1 MRLSPK
7 DWLGAAIAVVVAA
20 VFVRLG
26 IWQLDRLH
34 QRRARNAVVT
44 ARQSLPPVALT
55 AAAVPLDS
63 VRDRRVTLTG
73 SWDYARER
81 VWGARTYEG
90 VPGVA
95 VLTPLKISSDAAVFV
110 DRGWAPSADALHVD
124 HAALREGD
132 SATVTGLAFAA
143 PRGRGD
149 IDPVRLRDSL
159 PYPVASFVVQA
170 LPSPSLRSG
179 QARPTVRPSDLV
191 YWPAPELGD
200 GPHLSYAIQWFA
212 FAAIVIVGMGALLRK
227 QTSSSDVEQSRQ
239 ATSSSSNV

>member
-1 MRLSPK
+1 MKLTPK

-44 ARQSLPPVALT
+44 ARRSLPAVTVTSAALPV
-55 AAAVPLDS
+55 DS

-73 SWDYARER
+73 TWDYARER

-124 HAALREGD
+124 HTALREGD

-149 IDPVRLRDSL
+149 VDPVRLRDSL
-159 PYPVASFVVQA
+159 PYAVASFIIQ
-170 LPSPSLRSG
+170 PSPSDSP
-179 QARPTVRPSDLV
+179 AVRLSDLRR
-191 YWPAPELGD
+191 WPASDLGD

-212 FAAIVIVGMGALLRK
+212 FAGIVLIGMGALLRK
-227 QTSSSDVEQSRQ
+227 QASSRGVEQPRR
-239 ATSSSSNV
+239 ATPSSETV

>member
-1 MRLSPK
+1 LRLSPK

-44 ARQSLPPVALT
+44 ARQSLPPVTLT

-132 SATVTGLAFAA
+132 SAAVTGLAFAA

-149 IDPVRLRDSL
+149 IDPLKLVDSL
-159 PYPVASFVVQA
+159 PYHVAPFVIQA
-170 LPSPSLRSG
+170 VSSD
-179 QARPTVRPSDLV
+179 RPTVRPSDLV
-191 YWPAPELGD
+191 YWPVPDLSD

-212 FAAIVIVGMGALLRK
+212 FAGIVIVGMGALLRK

>member
-1 MRLSPK
+1 MKLTPK

-55 AAAVPLDS
+55 AAGVPLDS
-63 VRDRRVTLTG
+63 VRDRRVTATG
-73 SWDYARER
+73 TWDYARER

-132 SATVTGLAFAA
+132 SAMVTGLAFAA

-149 IDPVRLRDSL
+149 VDPLKLVDSL
-159 PYPVASFVVQA
+159 PYHVAPFVIQA
-170 LPSPSLRSG
+170 LSSPSLRSG

-212 FAAIVIVGMGALLRK
+212 FAGIVMGGMAAILR
-227 QTSSSDVEQSRQ
+227 Q
-239 ATSSSSNV
+239 NVRERRKEKT

>member
-1 MRLSPK
+1 MRLSGK
-7 DWLGAAIAVVVAA
+7 DWLGAAIALVVAA

-34 QRRARNAVVT
+34 QRRARNAVVA
-44 ARQSLPPVALT
+44 ARRSLPPVAIT

-63 VRDRRVTLTG
+63 VRDRRVIATG
-73 SWDYARER
+73 AWDYARER
-81 VWGARTYEG
+81 VWGARSYEG

-95 VLTPLKISSDAAVFV
+95 VLTPLKISSDAAVVV

-149 IDPVRLRDSL
+149 VDPARLQDSL
-159 PYPVASFVVQA
+159 PYPIAPFIIQA
-170 LPSPSLRSG
+170 LSSDG
-179 QARPTVRPSDLV
+179 PTVRPSDLV
-191 YWPAPELGD
+191 YWPAPELSD

-212 FAAIVIVGMGALLRK
+212 FAGIVIVGMGALLRK
-227 QTSSSDVEQSRQ
+227 QASSRGVEQPRR
-239 ATSSSSNV
+239 ATPSSETV